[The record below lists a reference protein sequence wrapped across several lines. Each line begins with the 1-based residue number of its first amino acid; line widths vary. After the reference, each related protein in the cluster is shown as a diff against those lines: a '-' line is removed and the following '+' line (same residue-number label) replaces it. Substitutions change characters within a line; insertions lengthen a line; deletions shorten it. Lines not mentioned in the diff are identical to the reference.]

1 VLQIIHRR
9 DGAALLER
17 LRRSGCLDEAKAT
30 AQSLVDSAKS
40 ALDVVPEGP
49 ARELLRELAD
59 EVVRRQA

>member
-1 VLQIIHRR
+1 
-9 DGAALLER
+9 LLER

-30 AQSLVDSAKS
+30 AQSLVESAKS

-59 EVVRRQA
+59 EAVRRQA

>member
-1 VLQIIHRR
+1 MTE
-9 DGAALLER
+9 AAAILH
-17 LRRSGCLDEAKAT
+17 GAT

-59 EVVRRQA
+59 EAVRRQA

>member
-1 VLQIIHRR
+1 
-9 DGAALLER
+9 
-17 LRRSGCLDEAKAT
+17 
-30 AQSLVDSAKS
+30 VDSAKS